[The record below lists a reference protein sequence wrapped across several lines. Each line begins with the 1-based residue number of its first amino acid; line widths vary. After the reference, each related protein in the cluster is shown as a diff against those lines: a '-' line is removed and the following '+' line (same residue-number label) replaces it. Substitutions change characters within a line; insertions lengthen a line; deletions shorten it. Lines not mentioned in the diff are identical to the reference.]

1 MTFKTMLASVS
12 AVALLASP
20 LAAQES
26 EIDRSGTPGEE
37 VISGDNDTVINNE
50 TQEVGPQELGNQ
62 RVGDF
67 QYDDYASA
75 ADDGPFTVGTV
86 ETMPTGYTDDM
97 MAADSPYAG
106 MSVET
111 VDGTPL
117 GTVSNVY
124 MDEAGTSYAE
134 VMLDDSL
141 GIDADSFFVALG
153 ADVGEMDGIQLPQ
166 TKAEFTANL
175 KEKVGIQPGADADSS
190 DS

>member
-1 MTFKTMLASVS
+1 MTFKTMLASAS

-20 LAAQES
+20 LAAQTAS
-26 EIDRSGTPGEE
+26 EIDRSGTPATET
-37 VISGDNDTVINNE
+37 ISGDNDTVINNE
-50 TQEVGPQELGNQ
+50 TQEVSGRELGNQ

-75 ADDGPFTVGTV
+75 ADGGPFTVGTV
-86 ETMPTGYTDDM
+86 ETMPGGYTDDM

-111 VDGTPL
+111 IDGTPL
-117 GTVSNVY
+117 GTVTNVY
-124 MDEAGTSYAE
+124 MDEVGTSYAE
-134 VMLDDSL
+134 VELDNRL

-175 KEKVGIQPGADADSS
+175 QEKVGLRPGAYKN
-190 DS
+190 